1 MTRPVVRHLTRVV
14 VRPGEVGLQQAAAI
28 LDVLARSGFQV
39 APQGDHLVAASS
51 QVEAFEVK
59 ALLRLHGVRDDAYQV
74 VLEYERAWGMM

>member
-1 MTRPVVRHLTRVV
+1 MTRPVVRHLTRVM
-14 VRPGEVGLQQAAAI
+14 VRPGEIGLEQAAAI
-28 LDVLARSGFQV
+28 LEVLTRSGFQV
-39 APQGDHLVAASS
+39 APDGAHVVAASG